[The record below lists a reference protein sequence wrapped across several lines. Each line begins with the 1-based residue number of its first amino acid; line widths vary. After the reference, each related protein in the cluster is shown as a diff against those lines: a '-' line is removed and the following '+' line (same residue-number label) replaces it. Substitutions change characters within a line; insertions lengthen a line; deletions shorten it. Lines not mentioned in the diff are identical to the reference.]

1 MKSTILNFYKTE
13 HFLFRQ
19 WDRDI
24 DDNILLKSLS
34 SLKETPKG
42 KNLIIVG
49 ASIINE
55 WVDDCEVDRK
65 YKSKRTNLF
74 IIVQDHTLITC
85 FREKFSHYQGR
96 KDKVN
101 YLLIQKS

>member
-1 MKSTILNFYKTE
+1 MKSTILHFHKTE

-24 DDNILLKSLS
+24 DDNLLLKSLNAI
-34 SLKETPKG
+34 EVQPKG

-49 ASIINE
+49 ANTINQWIKDAE
-55 WVDDCEVDRK
+55 IDVK
-65 YKSKRTNLF
+65 YKSLGINLF
-74 IIVQDHTLITC
+74 IVIHDKTLITC
-85 FREKFSHYQGR
+85 FREKLSHYQGR
-96 KDKVN
+96 KDNLN

>member
-1 MKSTILNFYKTE
+1 MKATILNFHKTE

-24 DDNILLKSLS
+24 DDNLLLKSLN
-34 SLKETPKG
+34 SLESKPKG

-49 ASIINE
+49 AEIINQ
-55 WVDDCEVDRK
+55 WVKNAEVDEK
-65 YKSKRTNLF
+65 YKSLRINLF
-74 IIVQDHTLITC
+74 IVIHDHTLITC
-85 FREKFSHYQGR
+85 FRERFSHYQGR
-96 KDKVN
+96 KDNIN